1 MSRKYRHPGHAVAL
15 IPFLLMVLISCS
27 GTEEQITP
35 PSLDGNVM
43 YGQSDMQWVLDN
55 ISVFR
60 TRTEL
65 ISPQRETVRYLR
77 DLRKSI
83 VIKVFMGS
91 WSVGAQIYV
100 PELFKALLEADNKR
114 IEVQVIGLDQRLMD
128 RDGLAEKYEITVS
141 PTFIVEYRGLE
152 MGRIVE
158 EPAGDPASD
167 IVYILRNSMGR

>member
-1 MSRKYRHPGHAVAL
+1 MLRKYPRSRHAAAL
-15 IPFLLMVLISCS
+15 IPLVLALLIACS
-27 GTEEQITP
+27 KDEEQITP

-55 ISVFR
+55 IAVFR
-60 TRTEL
+60 TRTDL
-65 ISPQRETVRYLR
+65 ISPDREAVRYLR

-91 WSVGAQIYV
+91 WNIASQIYV
-100 PELFKALLEADNKR
+100 PELFKALLEAENRR

-128 RDGLAEKYEITVS
+128 RDGLVEKYDISVS
-141 PTFIVEYRGLE
+141 PTFVVEYRGLE
-152 MGRIVE
+152 LGRIVE

-167 IVYILRNSMGR
+167 IVDILESSLGR